1 MCYTYVYTSSKPL
14 EVNILLP
21 DDGGL
26 ECGRA
31 VAAGTVRT
39 KLATVH
45 VILAVARNAGC
56 RKTRICNVFLRV
68 AVIAAQSC
76 VGPRQREVRVTAMI
90 ERHFLPTHR

>member
-1 MCYTYVYTSSKPL
+1 MCYTYVYTPSKPL
-14 EVNILLP
+14 RVNNLLP

-31 VAAGTVRT
+31 VAAGAVGA
-39 KLATVH
+39 KLTTVH
-45 VILAVARNAGC
+45 VILAVARDAGR
-56 RKTRICNVFLRV
+56 RKTRICNVFLNV